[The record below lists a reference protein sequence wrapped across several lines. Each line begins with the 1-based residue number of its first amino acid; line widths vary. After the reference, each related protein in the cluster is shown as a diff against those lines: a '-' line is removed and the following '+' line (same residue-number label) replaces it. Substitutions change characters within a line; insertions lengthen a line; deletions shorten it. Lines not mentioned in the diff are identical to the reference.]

1 MYESLADYFAL
12 SDEAREE
19 VIMDNGRPRSKWHNV
34 VRWTRED
41 LKSTGMVCAPRHG
54 VWKITAEGRALLEDV
69 EVDVA
74 ASVGGPK
81 RGIDLDTFLS
91 RKKEAERIGQ
101 LGEEHVLAAEQNQLS
116 DSGRQDLA
124 DRVEHVALT
133 DVGAG
138 YDILSFELDGSP
150 RHIEVKTTR
159 SDRSGFEIT
168 VNEVETAAV
177 LGQTYWLYR
186 ISRIENS
193 QPQVVRYP
201 DVAARIESGELR
213 LRPVA
218 FRATW
223 TEVQDVG

>member
-19 VIMDNGRPRSKWHNV
+19 IIMDNGRSRSKWNNV

-41 LKSTGMVCAPRHG
+41 LKSAGMLSAPRHG
-54 VWKITAEGRALLEDV
+54 VWEITVKGQALLKDA

-74 ASVGGPK
+74 ASAGGPR

-91 RKKEAERIGQ
+91 RKKEAERIGR
-101 LGEEHVLAAEQNQLS
+101 LGEEHVLAAERTRLS

-124 DRVEHVALT
+124 GRVEHVALT

-138 YDILSFELDGSP
+138 YDILSFELNGSP
-150 RHIEVKTTR
+150 RYIEVKATR

-168 VNEVETAAV
+168 ANEIETAAV

-186 ISRIENS
+186 VSRIES
-193 QPQVVRYP
+193 GQPQVVRYS
-201 DVAARIESGELR
+201 DVAALIESGRLR

-223 TEVQDVG
+223 TELQDVD